1 MRLFRTL
8 GQKSGVRNHSTL
20 DITRLSME
28 RYLQEIIENKNVLE
42 GQEMPLKRFF
52 EVKRCYNRNCC
63 LNYSVPTYIFYKYQ
77 NNNVKHDNNVK
88 KEDIDYFLD
97 VACNY

>member
-42 GQEMPLKRFF
+42 GQEMPLKRFLKSKGATT
-52 EVKRCYNRNCC
+52 EIVASITQS
-63 LNYSVPTYIFYKYQ
+63 LHIFFINIKITMS
-77 NNNVKHDNNVK
+77 NMT
-88 KEDIDYFLD
+88 
-97 VACNY
+97 AM